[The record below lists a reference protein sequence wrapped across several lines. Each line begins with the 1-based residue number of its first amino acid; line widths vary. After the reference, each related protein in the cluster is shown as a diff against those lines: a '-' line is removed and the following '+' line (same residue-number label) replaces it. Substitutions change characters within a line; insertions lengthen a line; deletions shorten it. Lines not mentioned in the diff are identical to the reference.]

1 MNVVCAIKSNVAITT
16 QQLVAK
22 IVLALDL
29 GWSFVWK
36 FGFGGAGGL
45 DKSENI
51 NMLRDHRLL
60 CTKCWQMF
68 HCKFLSFASI

>member
-1 MNVVCAIKSNVAITT
+1 M
-16 QQLVAK
+16 
-22 IVLALDL
+22 LALDL

-60 CTKCWQMF
+60 YTKCWQMF
-68 HCKFLSFASI
+68 HCKFLSFGSI